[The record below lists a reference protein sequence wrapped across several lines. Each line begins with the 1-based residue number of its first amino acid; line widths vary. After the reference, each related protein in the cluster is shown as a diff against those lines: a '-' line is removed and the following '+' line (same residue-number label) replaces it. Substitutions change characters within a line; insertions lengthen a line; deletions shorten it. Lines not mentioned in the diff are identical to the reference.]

1 MIENSKGL
9 KPADFKQIRRFA
21 VQFVYQQDINQQFV
35 MQHQTL
41 QHFMQQSDVIEAQKD
56 FLRNFLTVLFDNSKK
71 IDDLIEAYAKN
82 WKISRIAKV
91 DLAILRVAILEL
103 LERND
108 TDVGVI
114 IAEAAAIAQEF
125 GSGNSASFVNGIL
138 DAIAKDVRK
147 A

>member
-9 KPADFKQIRRFA
+9 KPADFKQIRRSA

-35 MQHQTL
+35 MQYQTL
-41 QHFMQQSDVIEAQKD
+41 QHFMHQSEVIEAQKD
-56 FLRNFLTVLFDNSKK
+56 FLRNFLTVLFENSKK

-114 IAEAAAIAQEF
+114 IAEAASIAQEF